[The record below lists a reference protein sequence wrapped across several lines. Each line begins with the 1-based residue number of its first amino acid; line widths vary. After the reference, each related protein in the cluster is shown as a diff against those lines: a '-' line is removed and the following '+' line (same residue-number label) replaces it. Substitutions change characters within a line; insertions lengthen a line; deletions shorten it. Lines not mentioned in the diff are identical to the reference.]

1 MLNTIAPGTGGA
13 GMNTSFLCYP
23 QLSPIEV
30 HESYWRTGE
39 RDSLDLRP
47 LVHLHR
53 LGIGK
58 YKSKSPTISTTR
70 LYLQSL
76 DKRYEL

>member
-13 GMNTSFLCYP
+13 GMNTSLLCWS
-23 QLSPIEV
+23 QLPYFGVYDMKPDQGYI
-30 HESYWRTGE
+30 
-39 RDSLDLRP
+39 LDLRP